1 MEKSVQKQ
9 DVQKKNVESSMIYTA
24 EVCSVHRKW
33 QLGDFPAV
41 CSIVYS
47 VFFYNVVGWAG
58 WLAGWL
64 AGLAGWA
71 GLGWAGWARAAAVL
85 LLIRA

>member
-1 MEKSVQKQ
+1 
-9 DVQKKNVESSMIYTA
+9 MIYTA

-41 CSIVYS
+41 YSIVYS
-47 VFFYNVVGWAG
+47 FFLDDVVGWAGLG

-64 AGLAGWA
+64 GWA
-71 GLGWAGWARAAAVL
+71 GLG
-85 LLIRA
+85 